1 MSLLLTR
8 STPPSQLTLVA
19 RASAGPT
26 AICHAKAIFAG
37 VIGWRASKAETVRD
51 THARV
56 GTNSPDLGISRV

>member
-8 STPPSQLTLVA
+8 STPLSQLTLVA

-26 AICHAKAIFAG
+26 AICQANAIFAG
-37 VIGWRASKAETVRD
+37 VSGWRASRAETVVV